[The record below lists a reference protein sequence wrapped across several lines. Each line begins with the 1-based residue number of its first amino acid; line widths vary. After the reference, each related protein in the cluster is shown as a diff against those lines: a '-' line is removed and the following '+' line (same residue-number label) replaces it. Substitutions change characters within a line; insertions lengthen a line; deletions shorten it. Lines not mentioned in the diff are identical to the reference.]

1 MRPPRLWYF
10 ATEAQVN
17 HLLRLE
23 SFLSEAQ
30 DIMTKLKSALE
41 ARNAQMHVEEHVIG
55 VIERV
60 CHTPWELPELLA
72 PVQILTVGL
81 RSETAFLPNP
91 MATGLSITRGGHGC

>member
-17 HLLRLE
+17 RLLRLE
-23 SFLSEAQ
+23 SFLNEAQ

-60 CHTPWELPELLA
+60 CHTPGYL
-72 PVQILTVGL
+72 G
-81 RSETAFLPNP
+81 
-91 MATGLSITRGGHGC
+91 AT